1 MPRARL
7 QGRVWD
13 TPPSPAALRA
23 LLALVLLTA
32 GSVAASVAAS
42 VVVSGC
48 GYSTTR
54 LTDFPGARTI
64 AIVPFENTGFY
75 RDIELELTARVV
87 QEVRARSSL
96 GMGTVDSADL
106 ILRGSM
112 GNWETPVVLGEE
124 GRIIQKR
131 LEGWLDITVTD
142 RVSGRIVRA
151 ARVRATADFRPGPE
165 EVRLTGIEGESLR
178 GSATQIWTRRLAE
191 QIAQQLE
198 KPL

>member
-1 MPRARL
+1 MSRARF
-7 QGRVWD
+7 QETVSD
-13 TPPSPAALRA
+13 AAAGLGA
-23 LLALVLLTA
+23 LLALLLLAA
-32 GSVAASVAAS
+32 G
-42 VVVSGC
+42 SGC

-106 ILRGSM
+106 ILRGSV
-112 GNWETPVVLGEE
+112 GNWETPVVIGEE
-124 GRIIQKR
+124 GEIIQKR

-142 RVSGRIVRA
+142 RASGRVVRA

-165 EVRLTGIEGESLR
+165 EVSLTGLEGESLR